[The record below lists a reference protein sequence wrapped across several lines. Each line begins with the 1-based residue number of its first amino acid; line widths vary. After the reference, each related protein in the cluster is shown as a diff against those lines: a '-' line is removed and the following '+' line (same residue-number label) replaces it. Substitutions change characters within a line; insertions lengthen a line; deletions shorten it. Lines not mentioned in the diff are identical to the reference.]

1 MIHVTKA
8 DGTLQPFDRYKVQRT
23 ARNLGI
29 PQEYLEK
36 IADDIEERLFEGI
49 KTVRILQMIHSR
61 GRLYWPSI
69 AYRTNLRRSIALL
82 RSKPDF
88 EWYVQLLLAEHG
100 YEVGQGR
107 VIKGRCGEHEV
118 DAIAK
123 KNGIVYF
130 IEAKHHFN
138 HHRMTGLDEGRIARA
153 IVEDAQEGYKTGR
166 NHIVID
172 KAMIVCN
179 TKLSNHAKRY
189 ASCWGIE
196 HIGWDNPHEQNLK
209 TMIEDTKA
217 YPITIIKG
225 MNSSI
230 RRKLVRS
237 RILMIKQLLT
247 LTVGELSRE
256 TGLSHQKSKMLLDRS
271 EKIME

>member
-8 DGTLQPFDRYKVQRT
+8 DGTLQPFDREKVQRT
-23 ARNLGI
+23 ARNLGV

-36 IADDIEERLFEGI
+36 IAADIEERLFEGI
-49 KTVRILQMIHSR
+49 ETVRILQMIHSR

-100 YEVGQGR
+100 YEVGLGR
-107 VIKGRCGEHEV
+107 IIKGRCGEHEV

-153 IVEDAQEGYKTGR
+153 IVEDVQEGYKTGR
-166 NHIVID
+166 NHFVID

-196 HIGWDNPHEQNLK
+196 HIGWDNPREQNLK

-225 MNSSI
+225 MNSNI

-237 RILMIKQLLT
+237 RILMVKQLLT
-247 LTVGELSRE
+247 LTTLELSRE
-256 TGLSHQKSKMLLDRS
+256 TGLSHQKAKMLLDRS